1 MSSIWGNALRVS
13 LFGQSHGAAVG
24 AVLDGFPAGVRFD
37 MDAVEE
43 QMRRRR
49 PGGQLA
55 TPRSEPDIP
64 RILSGVM
71 DGVSTG
77 APIAVIIENTDTRPA
92 DYRAFLE
99 TPRPSHADYTA
110 GVRYGGFQDF
120 RGGGHFSARLTAPLV
135 FAGALCRQFLARDGV
150 TIGSH
155 IKSVGAEQDD
165 AFDAANVDAK
175 LLARLSAM
183 PFPVLS
189 EEAGRRMRQ
198 AILTAVA
205 DGDSLGGVIECTV
218 AGLPEGLGSPIFG
231 NVESRFSS
239 ALFGIPAVK
248 GVEFGSGF
256 GLAAMRGSEA
266 NDAFVQKDGKVRT
279 KTNHSG
285 GILGGITNGMPLVF
299 RVAIKPT
306 PSIAK
311 PQRTLNVK
319 TGEEQTLCVTGRHD
333 PCVAVRGAAVVEAV
347 AAIAAA
353 DLVLERRGYRGA

>member
-1 MSSIWGNALRVS
+1 MALAVAALGCRGSVTIDGGQCVKNPIPGLTITGPWEVWLMSSIWGNALRVS

-120 RGGGHFSARLTAPLV
+120 RGGGHFSARLRPV
-135 FAGALCRQFLARDGV
+135 GVCRGF
-150 TIGSH
+150 
-155 IKSVGAEQDD
+155 
-165 AFDAANVDAK
+165 
-175 LLARLSAM
+175 M
-183 PFPVLS
+183 PPV
-189 EEAGRRMRQ
+189 
-198 AILTAVA
+198 
-205 DGDSLGGVIECTV
+205 
-218 AGLPEGLGSPIFG
+218 
-231 NVESRFSS
+231 SR
-239 ALFGIPAVK
+239 A
-248 GVEFGSGF
+248 
-256 GLAAMRGSEA
+256 
-266 NDAFVQKDGKVRT
+266 
-279 KTNHSG
+279 
-285 GILGGITNGMPLVF
+285 
-299 RVAIKPT
+299 
-306 PSIAK
+306 
-311 PQRTLNVK
+311 
-319 TGEEQTLCVTGRHD
+319 
-333 PCVAVRGAAVVEAV
+333 
-347 AAIAAA
+347 
-353 DLVLERRGYRGA
+353 

>member
-13 LFGQSHGAAVG
+13 LFGESHGTAVG
-24 AVLDGFPAGVRFD
+24 AVLDGFPAGVRLD
-37 MDAVEE
+37 IDAVQE

-71 DGVSTG
+71 NGVSTG

-92 DYRAFLE
+92 DYSAFLE

-110 GVRYGGFQDF
+110 SVRYGGFHDY

-135 FAGALCRQFLARDGV
+135 FAGALCRQLLAHDGIV
-150 TIGSH
+150 VGSH
-155 IKSVGAEQDD
+155 IKSVGTEEDD
-165 AFDAANVDAK
+165 AFDAAAVDAE
-175 LLARLSAM
+175 LLSRLSAM
-183 PFPVLS
+183 SFPVLNDK
-189 EEAGRRMRQ
+189 AGRRMREI
-198 AILTAVA
+198 ILAAGTE
-205 DGDSLGGVIECTV
+205 GDSLGGVIECAV
-218 AGLPEGLGSPIFG
+218 VGLPEGLGSPIFG

-239 ALFGIPAVK
+239 PLFGIPAVK

-256 GLAAMRGSEA
+256 KLASMRGSEA
-266 NDAFVQKDGKVRT
+266 NDAFVQIDGRVRT

-285 GILGGITNGMPLVF
+285 GIQGGITNGMPLVF
-299 RVAIKPT
+299 RVAVKPT
-306 PSIAK
+306 PSIGK
-311 PQRTLNVK
+311 PQMTLNVK
-319 TGEEQTLCVTGRHD
+319 TGLEETLRVSGRHD

-347 AAIAAA
+347 AAIASA
-353 DLVLERRGYRGA
+353 DLVLEGRGYSGA